1 MRKNIQICLLSAA
14 LICGSYPTLAAS
26 KPTYKGKMEMGQL
39 LYFNGNIDQAIRAFK
54 YASQLDPNAFD
65 PHLNLVNIYVQKK
78 DMGAAIEE
86 AREGL
91 KLKPKHRDL
100 HLILG
105 NLLRTEAGNKTGEEQ
120 QKMLDEAA
128 AELHVAEEL
137 GASKAMVNSTLAVV
151 HVQRGDFD
159 KALEHCDK
167 AIDAKQEMPDAH
179 LIRGILKFKKG
190 DKETA
195 VKELDLAIKQKG
207 KNAEA
212 RNTKAD
218 ILFADGKVDQA
229 MEEYKRALKDDEKYH
244 QSMVGVANILI
255 KNQKWEEALAQLEK
269 AQEIKPEDA
278 NITYSIAICLE
289 KLGKTDPAIQKFN
302 EGIMMDNNPTTKTQI
317 QAHVRDLQ
325 KANFLNVPGL
335 GAVGGGGLGPG
346 MSQPVG
352 SGLFSVGS
360 SFYNES
366 FKDMIKIKAPG
377 EKEEKEAKPKK

>member
-1 MRKNIQICLLSAA
+1 
-14 LICGSYPTLAAS
+14 
-26 KPTYKGKMEMGQL
+26 MGQL
-39 LYFNGNIDQAIRAFK
+39 LYFNGNIEQAIRAFK

-78 DMGAAIEE
+78 DMAAAIEE

-105 NLLRTEAGNKTGEEQ
+105 NLLRTQASEKSGEEQ

-128 AELHVAEEL
+128 AELHLAEEL
-137 GASKAMVNSTLAVV
+137 GANKAMVNSTLAVV

-167 AIDAKQEMPDAH
+167 AIEVKEVLPDAH
-179 LIRGILKFKKG
+179 LIKGILKFKKG

-195 VKELDLAIKQKG
+195 MKELDTAIKQKG

-218 ILFADGKVDQA
+218 ILFADGKVDEA
-229 MEEYKRALKDDEKYH
+229 LAEYKRALKDDEKYH

-255 KNQKWEEALAQLEK
+255 KTQKWEEALAQLEK
-269 AQEIKPEDA
+269 AQEIKPDDA
-278 NITYSIAICLE
+278 NIIYSIAICLE
-289 KLGKTDPAIQKFN
+289 KLGKTAPAVQKFN
-302 EGIMMDNNPTTKTQI
+302 EGILVDPNPTTKSQI
-317 QAHVRDLQ
+317 MKHVQDLQ
-325 KANFLNVPGL
+325 NQNFLNVPSL
-335 GAVGGGGLGPG
+335 GGIGGGLGPG

-352 SGLFSVGS
+352 NGLFGVGS
-360 SFYNES
+360 SFYTQS
-366 FKDMIKIKAPG
+366 FKDMIKIKSPD
-377 EKEEKEAKPKK
+377 EKEKEDKSKK